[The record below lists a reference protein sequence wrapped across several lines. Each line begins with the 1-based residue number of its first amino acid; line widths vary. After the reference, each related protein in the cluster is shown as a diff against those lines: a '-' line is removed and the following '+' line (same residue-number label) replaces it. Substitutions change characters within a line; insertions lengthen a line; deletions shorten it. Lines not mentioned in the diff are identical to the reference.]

1 MPHDPLVKMFVDKVA
16 GHLPLKFWELP
27 LPAARLTFASLAAL
41 AGPKNV
47 PIGKVENLVM
57 PGPGGK
63 LHLRLYTPVAAGG
76 EALPGLVFY
85 HGGGFAFGNL
95 DIYDGICRML
105 AGGTGARVVAVDY
118 RLAPEHPFPAGVE
131 DAYAAL
137 CWVEE
142 NAARLG
148 IDANRI
154 AVGGDSGGGNFAAVV
169 CQRAKKEGGPPAVC
183 QLMFSPMTVVAA
195 DFPSRAAH
203 QTDLILSREAADWFL
218 SNYLPDGFDPKD
230 LRHSPLLAADFS
242 DLPPAYIVIAGD
254 DPLHDEG
261 LAYAQ
266 KLRAAGVAAIVDDY
280 PGMMHDFVF
289 LQSILPQAHEALT
302 KAARGVRAM
311 LEG

>member
-1 MPHDPLVKMFVDKVA
+1 MPHDPLVKMFIDKVA

-47 PIGKVENLVM
+47 PIGRTENLVM

-63 LHLRLYTPVAAGG
+63 IHLRVYSPVAGG
-76 EALPGLVFY
+76 DGVPGLVFY
-85 HGGGFAFGNL
+85 HGGGFAFGSL

-105 AGGTGARVVAVDY
+105 AGGTGAKVFAVDY

-137 CWVEE
+137 VWIEE

-148 IDANRI
+148 IDANRL
-154 AVGGDSGGGNFAAVV
+154 AVGGDSAGGNFTAVV
-169 CQRAKKEGGPPAVC
+169 CQRAKREGGPKAVC

-195 DFPSRAAH
+195 DYASRRAH

-218 SNYLPDGFDPKD
+218 SHYLPDGTDPMD
-230 LRHSPLLAADFS
+230 LRHSPLLAEDFS
-242 DLPPAYIVIAGD
+242 GLPPAYIVIAGD

-261 LAYAQ
+261 LMYAE
-266 KLRAAGVAAIVDDY
+266 KLRDAGVAVTVDDY

-289 LQSILPQAHEALT
+289 LQSVLPQAHEALV
-302 KAARGVRAM
+302 KAARGVRTM
-311 LEG
+311 LDG